1 MDLPYFKNT
10 LRPRR
15 LASSV
20 LLSSLLVF
28 AYPVLAEDIPDPEQ
42 EGLGI
47 SERLE
52 LLIERI
58 KYEQAQLVT
67 MEANFT
73 QRKESVFLVEPEDSK
88 GRFWYH
94 SPDRVRWD
102 FSEPNQ
108 TTVLIRANEMLT
120 WFRDLG
126 TAEKVN
132 VGKQADRVM
141 EYLSAS
147 NSLET
152 LQRYFTLRTT
162 FPRDPEA
169 PYRLELV
176 PKFKRVEKK
185 IKGMGIHL
193 HRTGY
198 YPLYLK
204 YVEPDGSLTEFFFED
219 VVVNEKI
226 ADDQFEIELPEEVE
240 VKVVE
245 LGKKGKKG
253 KKARKDEKGQ

>member
-1 MDLPYFKNT
+1 MTFKT
-10 LRPRR
+10 SRPRR
-15 LASSV
+15 LASSIF
-20 LLSSLLVF
+20 LLSLLLHTP
-28 AYPVLAEDIPDPEQ
+28 AVLAEDIPDPEQ

-58 KYEQAQLVT
+58 KYEQAQLAT
-67 MEANFT
+67 MEANFI
-73 QRKESVFLVEPEDSK
+73 QRKESVFLMEPEDSK
-88 GRFWYH
+88 GRFWYQ

-204 YVEPDGSLTEFFFED
+204 YVEPDGSVTEFFFED
-219 VVVNEKI
+219 VTVNEEI
-226 ADDQFEIELPEEVE
+226 AEEQFVVELPEDVE

-245 LGKKGKKG
+245 LGKKGKRAAKT
-253 KKARKDEKGQ
+253 EKGDGGKGQ